1 MRDACQSGRDA
12 KSVNVVGVVKQRR
25 GDGDALETLTA
36 NAERPNGDLDEAVAI
51 FICARP
57 RLMAIAYRILGS
69 TSEAEDIVQET
80 WLRWQRADR
89 TVVSNP
95 QALLATMTVRLAIN
109 VSQSARRR
117 RETSVEPWTPE
128 AADAIDDPAARAERR
143 EAVEQ
148 AVLIIMARLT
158 PSERAA
164 YVLRDAFDYPYRQI
178 SEILHLG
185 VDNTRQLV
193 CRARGR
199 IAADRSTVVSPVPH
213 QRFLQAF
220 LRASRAGDLSDLE
233 EQLAA
238 DLAG

>member
-1 MRDACQSGRDA
+1 
-12 KSVNVVGVVKQRR
+12 VNVVGVAKQRR
-25 GDGDALETLTA
+25 GDGDAVAALIA
-36 NAERPNGDLDEAVAI
+36 GAERPNGDLDEAVAI
-51 FICARP
+51 FVRARP
-57 RLMAIAYRILGS
+57 RLMTMAYRILGS
-69 TSEAEDIVQET
+69 TSEAEDVVQET
-80 WLRWQRADR
+80 WLRWQRVDR
-89 TVVSNP
+89 TVLSNP

-109 VSQSARRR
+109 VSRSARRR
-117 RETSVEPWTPE
+117 RETSVEAWTTE
-128 AADAIDDPAARAERR
+128 ATDPSDGPAARAERR
-143 EAVEQ
+143 DAVEQ
-148 AVLIIMARLT
+148 AVFIIMARLT

-164 YVLRDAFDYPYRQI
+164 YVLREAFDYPYRQI

-185 VDNTRQLV
+185 VGNTRQLV

-220 LRASRAGDLSDLE
+220 LSAARTGDLSDLE